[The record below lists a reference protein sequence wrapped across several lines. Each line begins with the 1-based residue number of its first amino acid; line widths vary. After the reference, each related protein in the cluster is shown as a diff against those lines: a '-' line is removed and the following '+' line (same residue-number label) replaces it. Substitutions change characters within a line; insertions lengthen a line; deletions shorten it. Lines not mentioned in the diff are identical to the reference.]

1 MPQRQLS
8 HFRSGD
14 AAPVEKQNQAIRD
27 GADCINVA
35 TRTCAEEG
43 IKCDLE
49 RQGEA
54 LVVSCRVE
62 NRGVNPGSRV
72 AVMRTVIP
80 DGRACVEGL
89 LLRNTEM
96 PLLILSR
103 MSLAAWHTT
112 WSVTGS
118 HSTRGVAKA
127 KP

>member
-1 MPQRQLS
+1 
-8 HFRSGD
+8 
-14 AAPVEKQNQAIRD
+14 
-27 GADCINVA
+27 
-35 TRTCAEEG
+35 
-43 IKCDLE
+43 
-49 RQGEA
+49 

-72 AVMRTVIP
+72 AVMRRTVIP
-80 DGRACVEGL
+80 DGRACVEVL

-112 WSVTGS
+112 WSVTVS

-127 KP
+127 NLGSREVRMKSKIGRFSR

>member
-1 MPQRQLS
+1 M
-8 HFRSGD
+8 
-14 AAPVEKQNQAIRD
+14 
-27 GADCINVA
+27 
-35 TRTCAEEG
+35 RTYVDEG

-72 AVMRTVIP
+72 AVMRRTVIP
-80 DGRACVEGL
+80 DGRACVEVL

-112 WSVTGS
+112 WSVTVS

-127 KP
+127 NLGSREVRMKSKIGRFSR